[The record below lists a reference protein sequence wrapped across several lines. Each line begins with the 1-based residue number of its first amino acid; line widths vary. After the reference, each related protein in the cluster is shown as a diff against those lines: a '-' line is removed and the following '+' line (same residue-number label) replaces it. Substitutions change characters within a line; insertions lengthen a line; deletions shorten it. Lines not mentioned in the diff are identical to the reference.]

1 MAPWP
6 WRIVR
11 ALGRGDWR
19 SRLLAVAQ
27 IAVGVGAGLGI
38 VAMVTRD
45 PYALTAF
52 AAAQGLLILGVVLF
66 TVIAVFAQ
74 RALVLEEFAPG
85 VTIFHEGEP
94 GRYVY
99 VLKAGTVEVARRR
112 PDGGEEIVKRLGPGD
127 HFGEMALLRHAPRNA
142 TVRTVTAVEVYKIS
156 PGQFVALY
164 TALPELRT
172 QFNALMET
180 RLRVLEGRSV
190 SPRR

>member
-1 MAPWP
+1 MVAWA
-6 WRIVR
+6 WRVVPAFR
-11 ALGRGDWR
+11 RGDWR
-19 SRLLAVAQ
+19 SHLLAVAQ

-38 VAMVTRD
+38 LAMVTRD

-66 TVIAVFAQ
+66 AVIAVFAQ
-74 RALVLEEFAPG
+74 RALVLEEFPPG
-85 VTIFHEGEP
+85 VTIFREGDP

-99 VLKAGTVEVARRR
+99 VLKTGTVEVVRRQAS
-112 PDGGEEIVKRLGPGD
+112 GGEEIIKRLGPGD

-142 TVRTVTAVEVYKIS
+142 TVRTVTPVEVFKIS

-180 RLRVLEGRSV
+180 RLRELEGRSGR
-190 SPRR
+190 PRR